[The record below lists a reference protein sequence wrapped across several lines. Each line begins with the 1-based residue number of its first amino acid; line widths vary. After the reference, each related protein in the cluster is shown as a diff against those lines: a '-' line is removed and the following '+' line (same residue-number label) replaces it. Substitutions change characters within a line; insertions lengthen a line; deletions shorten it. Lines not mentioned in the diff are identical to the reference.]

1 VVPRPGR
8 RLSRGRARHRLPA
21 RRYRGNAGDD
31 RRHRRRCR
39 QDLGAAADRRAARST
54 TGDHPLAAGRPV
66 ADRRW
71 AQRYWQATDPWPGG
85 GTDLK
90 KAVALTRPFF
100 PRRRRRRAP
109 ISIGSLSRPSV
120 LSTKSGVPSC
130 GWRWRLP
137 NTAPGPAPRWNWRLP
152 ENLSDLGV
160 KDLRKS
166 RGRATEKRRSPTS
179 RPTPTR
185 QFRSSSCDRRR
196 LPPIQASGGRLCRVT
211 PRAAVSVSG

>member
-1 VVPRPGR
+1 MVPRPGR

-100 PRRRRRRAP
+100 PAAAEASTYLDRFVIPTERFVDKEWGSIMRVALALAEHRTRTGAALELAAARKLVGFRRQ
-109 ISIGSLSRPSV
+109 
-120 LSTKSGVPSC
+120 
-130 GWRWRLP
+130 
-137 NTAPGPAPRWNWRLP
+137 
-152 ENLSDLGV
+152 
-160 KDLRKS
+160 
-166 RGRATEKRRSPTS
+166 
-179 RPTPTR
+179 RPTQKPGTG
-185 QFRSSSCDRRR
+185 D
-196 LPPIQASGGRLCRVT
+196 
-211 PRAAVSVSG
+211 